1 MSLPQ
6 VALAVLGVFA
16 AWAAY
21 TYNFMVHA
29 RAKVHEA
36 LSGVDV
42 QLKLR
47 HDLIPNLN
55 ELVRGYTDHE
65 SDALRAAAVLRAQ
78 AIAARRASE
87 VESVENTLAREVSRV
102 IGLAEGNPA
111 LKASAEYTKLAAQIR
126 STEDE
131 IQAARELY
139 NANVEFYNSRAQR
152 FPAMLIAG
160 FMRPRGFG
168 YLRLDAI
175 DLDPLTARV
184 GEFAA

>member
-1 MSLPQ
+1 MSLPI
-6 VALAVLGVFA
+6 VALAVFCA
-16 AWAAY
+16 FTAWAAY
-21 TYNFMVHA
+21 TYNFMIHA

-55 ELVRGYTDHE
+55 ELVRGYSDHE
-65 SDALRAAAVLRAQ
+65 SEALRASAVLRSR

-87 VESVENTLAREVSRV
+87 IEELENTLAREVSRV
-102 IGLAEGNPA
+102 VGLAEENPR
-111 LKASAEYTKLAAQIR
+111 LKASPEYAELAEQLRA
-126 STEDE
+126 TEDE
-131 IQAARELY
+131 IQSARELY
-139 NANVEFYNSRAQR
+139 NSNAEFYNSRAQR
-152 FPAMLIAG
+152 FPAMLVAS

-168 YLRLDAI
+168 YLRLDPI
-175 DLDPLTARV
+175 DLDPLAVRV